1 MLARTGAAVERFRT
15 ENIRMTNATLD
26 ALIARQTIL
35 DDERLIRRT
44 LALYC
49 TLLDDRR
56 FDDWSQVFTE
66 DAEWIIPGTAFKG
79 RAAIAAG
86 VGATQPSVVGRVKH
100 LSHPPAIEFTSFRT
114 ARAWSDVVVLSR
126 NREGVWKILA
136 AGRYYD
142 DLEKEDGAWRLRR
155 RQADIDTTTN
165 PLPGLVAPPSP

>member
-1 MLARTGAAVERFRT
+1 
-15 ENIRMTNATLD
+15 MTDTTLD
-26 ALIARQTIL
+26 AVIARQAII

-56 FDDWSQVFTE
+56 FDDWSQLFTE

-86 VGATQPSVVGRVKH
+86 VGATQPPVAGRVKH
-100 LSHPPAIEFTSFRT
+100 LSHPPVMEFTSVRT
-114 ARAWSDVVVLSR
+114 ARAWSDVVVLLR

-142 DLEKEDGAWRLRR
+142 DLEKENGAWRLRR
-155 RQADIDTTTN
+155 RQTDIDAAAH
-165 PLPGLVAPPSP
+165 PLPGLVAPPAP